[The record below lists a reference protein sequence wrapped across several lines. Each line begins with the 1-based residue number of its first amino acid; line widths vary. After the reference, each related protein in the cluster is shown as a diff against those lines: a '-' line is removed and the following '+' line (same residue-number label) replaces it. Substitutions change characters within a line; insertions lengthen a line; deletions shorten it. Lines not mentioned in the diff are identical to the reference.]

1 MSVGI
6 LLRQAREAAGFSV
19 ERLATKTNLRP
30 AVIEDLENDNFSS
43 AGGLAYA
50 RGHIRSI
57 SRVLKIDPD
66 LLVNEFNAMH
76 QEFDRPM
83 IDLLNPNN
91 ATSVAN
97 YSSRFSYKSMRY
109 AAAAFLALL
118 IIVPTGFSFRH
129 SSPGVSKKSTAI
141 PASTTPVAEAST
153 SSSLS
158 SVNVLAA
165 SGTSW
170 LSVTDS
176 AGNSLFSGNLQQ
188 GATQTFDDSQLITM
202 VLGNAG
208 AVDLNVNGKDIGAP
222 GGLGEVVHLQF
233 GPGSSAQ
240 G

>member
-6 LLRQAREAAGFSV
+6 LLRQARGAAGFTV

-83 IDLLNPNN
+83 IDLLNANN
-91 ATSVAN
+91 ATVDARS
-97 YSSRFSYKSMRY
+97 SSRISYKSLRY

-129 SSPGVSKKSTAI
+129 NSPGANKKSTAI
-141 PASTTPVAEAST
+141 PASTTPVAAAST
-153 SSSLS
+153 SS

-170 LSVTDS
+170 LSVTDI
-176 AGNSLFSGNLQQ
+176 AGNSLFSGNLRQ

-233 GPGSSAQ
+233 GPGSSSQ